1 MASAVAAAVN
11 DRRGQSADDA
21 PAFVADRHRPPA
33 PRRSDASC
41 AEEEIGLKPGKG
53 AQESDQH
60 ILDPHGALRVLFQ
73 ATEVSQDQRLATE
86 GVRQTIAPDHFALS
100 SAAPTFEA

>member
-11 DRRGQSADDA
+11 DRQGQSADDA
-21 PAFVADRHRPPA
+21 AAFVADRHRPPA
-33 PRRSDASC
+33 LRRSDASC

-60 ILDPHGALRVLFQ
+60 ILDPHGALRVLFHSK
-73 ATEVSQDQRLATE
+73 T
-86 GVRQTIAPDHFALS
+86 
-100 SAAPTFEA
+100 